1 MGKKIQIGVGGAPF
15 GAGTAFDPERV
26 IDPKHV
32 LVCIT
37 ISKVALKNRQKIETD
52 HAESLLGSIDEEIT
66 YCG

>member
-1 MGKKIQIGVGGAPF
+1 MGKKIQIGVGGTPI

-37 ISKVALKNRQKIETD
+37 ISKVALKNRQKIET
-52 HAESLLGSIDEEIT
+52 
-66 YCG
+66 